1 MIGLLLISTVAAL
14 EPVTRPEPPE
24 VVPNEC
30 PSVVGVDVGDAA
42 PGWWF
47 INDSATCAALIVPL
61 SQYQDLLLTESWAEM
76 IARRYEID
84 TTMLETEKDWYHAE
98 VERLQQ
104 PAPFFSRPA
113 TVAAAGVLTG
123 VAVVVA
129 TAWSLSMIDK

>member
-1 MIGLLLISTVAAL
+1 VIGLLLISTVAAF

-61 SQYQDLLLTESWAEM
+61 SHYQDLLLTESWAEM
-76 IARRYEID
+76 VARRHEID
-84 TTMLETEKDWYHAE
+84 TTMLITERDWYLAE

-104 PAPFFSRPA
+104 PVPLFSRPA
-113 TVAAAGVLTG
+113 TIATVGALTG

-129 TAWSLSMIDK
+129 TAWSLSAIDN